1 MVALTQHLADPA
13 LSKMAQQAGN
23 GVTQAIFQASE
34 RTGADFAYLME
45 KASAES
51 SFRPDVQAKTSSARG
66 LFQFIDSTWL
76 RMVKNYG
83 HKHGMEHYANMIDG
97 NGRVS
102 DPVERQKI
110 LDLRDNPEKASLMAA
125 EFAAENKR
133 ILESR
138 LDGKAGQNIGA
149 TELYLA
155 HFLGA
160 GGASKFLNT
169 KAATPEANAAE
180 MMPAAAKANQRVF
193 YSTDGS
199 ARSVQEIYDFFAKK
213 FNNATPQMAQTS
225 NQQSMADLPKA
236 PQQDRVVRLS
246 AYQKA
251 FIPHQT
257 SFDTAIRELLLAPS
271 MSGQD
276 KQKAD
281 FFSGSFSSLLDMTF
295 MLEFQ
300 KGI

>member
-102 DPVERQKI
+102 DPGDKQKI
-110 LDLRDNPEKASLMAA
+110 LSLRDNPEKAALMAA

-138 LDGKAGQNIGA
+138 LDGPKQDIGA

-169 KAATPEANAAE
+169 KISNPDANAAE

-193 YSTDGS
+193 YNTDGS

-213 FNNATPQMAQTS
+213 FKNANSQLAKTS
-225 NQQSMADLPKA
+225 NQQSMADPPKA

-257 SFDTAIRELLLAPS
+257 SFDTAIRQLLLSPS
-271 MSGQD
+271 MSGES
-276 KQKAD
+276 KQSAG

>member
-23 GVTQAIFQASE
+23 GVTQAIFDASE

-51 SFRPDVQAKTSSARG
+51 SFRPDIQAKTSSARG

-83 HKHGMEHYANMIDG
+83 HKHGMEKYADMIDG
-97 NGRVS
+97 NGRVA
-102 DPVERQKI
+102 DPADKQKI
-110 LDLRDNPEKASLMAA
+110 LSLRDNPEKASLMAA

-133 ILESR
+133 ILETR
-138 LDGKAGQNIGA
+138 LEGTGQDIGA

-169 KAATPEANAAE
+169 KAVSPDANAAE
-180 MMPAAAKANQRVF
+180 MMPAAARANERVF
-193 YSTDGS
+193 YNTDGS
-199 ARSVQEIYDFFAKK
+199 ARSVQDIYDFFAKK
-213 FNNATPQMAQTS
+213 FKNSNTQMSEAPVQQAAKPTPQ
-225 NQQSMADLPKA
+225 A
-236 PQQDRVVRLS
+236 PHKGRVVQLS

-251 FIPHQT
+251 FVPHQS
-257 SFDTAIRELLLAPS
+257 SFDNAIRELLLSPS
-271 MSGQD
+271 MNGQD
-276 KQKAD
+276 NQSAG